1 VGDVNKCAEAGFQ
14 RRKNL
19 PSGAAFTGAEMN
31 MTSLR
36 FLTWGTAAAAL
47 GSAVMLSGK
56 DDGTPD
62 FFVEPRD
69 NGGPAL
75 RLMKKPTTLT
85 VPGRKK
91 PAAAGTQSSGVHD
104 LSDPG

>member
-1 VGDVNKCAEAGFQ
+1 MN
-14 RRKNL
+14 
-19 PSGAAFTGAEMN
+19 N

-62 FFVEPRD
+62 FFVEHRD
-69 NGGPAL
+69 NVAATL
-75 RLMKKPTTLT
+75 RFIKKPTALT
-85 VPGRKK
+85 VTSHKNAS
-91 PAAAGTQSSGVHD
+91 PAGAQSSGVHD
-104 LSDPG
+104 QTDPR